1 MDLLEDLGMSLLNF
15 NFVIIHI
22 IYEISVLIRN
32 HQIILKIIF
41 LNAFLR
47 SIKDFFKIIFFII
60 YNNGKFKS
68 WRRKHN

>member
-41 LNAFLR
+41 SNAFLR
-47 SIKDFFKIIFFII
+47 SIKDFFKMIFFII